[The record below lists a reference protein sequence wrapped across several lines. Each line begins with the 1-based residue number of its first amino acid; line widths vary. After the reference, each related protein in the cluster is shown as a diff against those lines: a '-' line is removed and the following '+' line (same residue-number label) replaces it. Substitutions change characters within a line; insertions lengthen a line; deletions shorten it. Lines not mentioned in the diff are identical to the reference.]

1 MKLYSKFAVS
11 EHDQQTVKLI
21 LMMNINSI
29 KCAAITA
36 LVALGVNSA
45 SAQSEGC
52 YGASV
57 FQVSQGLTKINTPV
71 NTERSNPENALG
83 APNGQNPPIF
93 ASEQFFFS
101 LGFGGSIVIQFEQP
115 IANGEGADIRI
126 WESSA
131 SVNQEKATVLVS
143 QNGINF
149 IEVGEI
155 HQTGEVDFGDVFS
168 DYINFVKIQD
178 SSNPSNFG
186 NSQISDGYDVD
197 AVECLH
203 GAFLIPN
210 PNACYADSVVS
221 FNQRKQNDGS
231 TISEARSNPLKA
243 LGAPQDND
251 TENFVSLGF
260 GGDITL
266 RFASPIKNGDGAD
279 VRVIETTFGSMS
291 NNCNRYPETIRVFA
305 SQDNCNWV
313 WLGDDCQDADFD
325 LGSLAWAQYIKL
337 VDISNVNAPYQGTPI
352 ADAYDV
358 DAVMCLNGFEENPVP
373 AVITEGASEVISY
386 NQGPRKNGTP
396 ITAARTVA
404 ENALGVPQGNDVVNF
419 VSLGFGGQLI
429 LKFPYVIFDNPLTPD
444 LQVVETTFGGLN
456 CTQYPETA
464 DIEGSLDGASWTYL
478 GTICLDDV
486 VDITSAGVIQYI
498 RITDRT
504 PATSFNGSADGYDV
518 DGVVVINQECGGATP
533 ARIGDNTNTPDE
545 VISMELFP
553 NPAKETATVVL
564 TTGSDD
570 SNIMITVNNYLGQ
583 SVLTDRLNVASSSV
597 INHTLN
603 LDGLNSGIYFV
614 TVESNST
621 REVIKLVKN

>member
-1 MKLYSKFAVS
+1 MKLYSKFVVLINI
-11 EHDQQTVKLI
+11 QQTVKHI
-21 LMMNINSI
+21 YIMNINTI

-57 FQVSQGLTKINTPV
+57 FQVSQGQTKINTPV
-71 NTERSNPENALG
+71 NAERSFPENALG

-93 ASEQFFFS
+93 SNTQFFFS

-115 IANGEGADIRI
+115 IANGDGADIRI

-131 SVNQEKATVLVS
+131 SPNQEKATILVS

-149 IEVGEI
+149 IEVGQI
-155 HQTGEVDFGDVFS
+155 QQTGEIDFGDVFS

-178 SSNPSNFG
+178 SSSPANFG

-203 GAFLIPN
+203 GAYLISN

-221 FNQRKQNDGS
+221 FNQKKQNDGS
-231 TISEARSNPLKA
+231 TINESRSNPEKA

-266 RFASPIKNGDGAD
+266 RFASPIKNGEGAD

-291 NNCNRYPETIRVFA
+291 NNCNRYPETIRAFA

-313 WLGDDCQDADFD
+313 WLGDDCQDAEFD

-358 DAVMCLNGFEENPVP
+358 DAVMCLNGFEENPLP
-373 AVITEGASEVISY
+373 AVLTQGASQVISY
-386 NQGPRKNGTP
+386 TQGTRKNGTP
-396 ITAARTVA
+396 ITAARTMA

-429 LKFPYVIFDNPLTPD
+429 LKFPYVIFDNPLAPD
-444 LQVVETTFGGLN
+444 LQVVETTFGGLT
-456 CTQYPETA
+456 CAQYPETA
-464 DIEGSLDGASWTYL
+464 DIEGSLDGENWIHL

-518 DGVVVINQECGGATP
+518 DGVVVINQECNGVTP
-533 ARIGDNTNTPDE
+533 ARVGDNTNTPDE

-553 NPAKETATVVL
+553 NPAKEVATLVL
-564 TTGSDD
+564 TTGSDE
-570 SNIMITVNNYLGQ
+570 SSIMVTVNNYLGQ
-583 SVLTDRLNVASSSV
+583 SVIAERLNVASSSV
-597 INHTLN
+597 VNHNLS
-603 LDGLNSGIYFV
+603 LDGLKPGVYFV
-614 TVESNST
+614 TVESKST
-621 REVIKLVKN
+621 REVIKLIKN